1 MTVELDMVTVKA
13 PCACGGLSI
22 EKVNDVLDPPPG
34 AGLKTATSAVP
45 TVAKSAASIVA
56 VNCVALTRVVARVE
70 PFQRTVA
77 PETKLPPVTVKTTF
91 AAAPAVAD
99 IGNMLV
105 IVGML
110 FGFVGATDTVI
121 VPLA

>member
-77 PETKLPPVTVKTTF
+77 PETKPSPVTVKTTF
-91 AAAPAVAD
+91 AEPAIAD
-99 IGNMLV
+99 IGDMVV

-110 FGFVGATDTVI
+110 FGFVSATDTVI
-121 VPLA
+121 VPPA

>member
-13 PCACGGLSI
+13 PCAWGPLSI
-22 EKVNDVLDPPPG
+22 EKVSDVLDPPPG

-45 TVAKSAASIVA
+45 TAAKSAASIVA
-56 VNCVALTRVVARVE
+56 VSCVVLTRVVARVA

-77 PETKLPPVTVKTTF
+77 PETKLPPVTVKTTL
-91 AAAPAVAD
+91 AEPAVAD
-99 IGNMLV
+99 IGEMLV

>member
-1 MTVELDMVTVKA
+1 MVTVKA
-13 PCACGGLSI
+13 PCACGTLSV
-22 EKVNDVLDPPPG
+22 EKVNAVLDPPPG

-45 TVAKSAASIVA
+45 TAAKSAANIVA

-77 PETKLPPVTVKTTF
+77 PETKPPPVTVKTTL
-91 AAAPAVAD
+91 AEPAVAD
-99 IGNMLV
+99 IGEMPV